1 MKQYTELELV
11 WDGRAMLGEG
21 PVWDHRSHEVIWV
34 DIDGMRVHRYRP
46 AAGAVDTLQ
55 LNQKIGAVV
64 PRASGG
70 FVAAMEH
77 GFHILGGASGE
88 AAAIADPEAHLP
100 GNRFNDGKC
109 DTAGRFWA
117 GTMKMNETGASGS
130 LYCLEPDGTLR
141 TVLNGSVKISN
152 GIGWSPDNRTM
163 YYIDTP
169 TKQVV
174 AYSYDAATGVI
185 AEPRTVVTMAPG
197 EGSPDG
203 MAVDAAGNLWVAL
216 WGGWQVGCWNPTTGE
231 KLATIPVPVERTSS
245 CAFGGEQLDELYI
258 TTASVGMR
266 EEDWA
271 KQPHA
276 GGLFRIKL
284 PVQGLRANF
293 YGG

>member
-1 MKQYTELELV
+1 MQQYTELELV

-21 PVWDHRSHEVIWV
+21 PVWDHRSQEVIWV
-34 DIDGMRVHRYRP
+34 DIDGMRVHRYQP

-77 GFHILGGASGE
+77 GFHFLGGVSGE

-117 GTMKMNETGASGS
+117 GTMKMNETGAAGS

-141 TVLNGSVKISN
+141 TVLSGAVTISN

-169 TKQVV
+169 TKKVV
-174 AYSYDAATGVI
+174 AYSYDAATGAI
-185 AEPRTVVTMAPG
+185 SEPRRVVTIPPG

-216 WGGWQVGCWNPTTGE
+216 WGGWQVGCWNPATGE

-284 PVQGLRANF
+284 PVQGPRANF